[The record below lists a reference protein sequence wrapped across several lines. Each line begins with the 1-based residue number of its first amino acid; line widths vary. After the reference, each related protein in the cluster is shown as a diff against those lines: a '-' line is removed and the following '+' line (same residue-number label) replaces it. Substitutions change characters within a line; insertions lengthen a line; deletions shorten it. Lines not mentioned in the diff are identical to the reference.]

1 MLFIIMLCSYYWL
14 SCSFLIL
21 WEFFFSII
29 NDHAFYLKRSLAVA
43 GGMMIAASYSLA
55 YEGVT
60 FSDIEGN
67 DSQFPTSQLVNMKNS
82 DFLHFFC
89 TEITRS
95 ILTLLTSPPTI
106 LFMYR
111 TSKLQ
116 SVRDYNNRI
125 SIWNRV
131 HSTYKKNIRPVW
143 RFKNRL
149 VIHHYVSQ
157 SKSLLLTLL
166 FYLFL
171 IYWFHWRSL
180 FNFYITLLMNPGIN
194 LSIIYSL
201 ILLFFCLFISI
212 IYLFIDQFTFYLLIS
227 LFNCLSTRLFI

>member
-1 MLFIIMLCSYYWL
+1 
-14 SCSFLIL
+14 
-21 WEFFFSII
+21 
-29 NDHAFYLKRSLAVA
+29 
-43 GGMMIAASYSLA
+43 MIAASYSLA

-60 FSDIEGN
+60 FSDIEGDN
-67 DSQFPTSQLVNMKNS
+67 SQFTTSQLVTIRNC

-95 ILTLLTSPPTI
+95 LLTLLTSPSTI

-131 HSTYKKNIRPVW
+131 HSTHKKNIRPVW

-157 SKSLLLTLL
+157 SKALLLTLL

-171 IYWFHWRSL
+171 I
-180 FNFYITLLMNPGIN
+180 
-194 LSIIYSL
+194 
-201 ILLFFCLFISI
+201 FF
-212 IYLFIDQFTFYLLIS
+212 
-227 LFNCLSTRLFI
+227 

>member
-1 MLFIIMLCSYYWL
+1 
-14 SCSFLIL
+14 
-21 WEFFFSII
+21 
-29 NDHAFYLKRSLAVA
+29 
-43 GGMMIAASYSLA
+43 MIAASYSLA

-60 FSDIEGN
+60 FSDIEGD
-67 DSQFPTSQLVNMKNS
+67 DSQFPTSQLVTIKNS

-95 ILTLLTSPPTI
+95 LLTLLTSPSTI

-131 HSTYKKNIRPVW
+131 HSTHKKNIRPVW

-157 SKSLLLTLL
+157 SKSLLLILL
-166 FYLFL
+166 SYLFFIFWFNWRL
-171 IYWFHWRSL
+171 IFS
-180 FNFYITLLMNPGIN
+180 FYIILFMNSCIN
-194 LSIIYSL
+194 LLIIYSI

-212 IYLFIDQFTFYLLIS
+212 IYLLIS
-227 LFNCLSTRLFI
+227 LLFTCWSAYLSVNLLVYLFI

>member
-60 FSDIEGN
+60 FSDIEGD
-67 DSQFPTSQLVNMKNS
+67 DSQFPTSQLVTIKNS

-95 ILTLLTSPPTI
+95 LLTLLTSPSTI

-131 HSTYKKNIRPVW
+131 HSTHKKNIRPVW

-157 SKSLLLTLL
+157 SKSLLLT
-166 FYLFL
+166 
-171 IYWFHWRSL
+171 
-180 FNFYITLLMNPGIN
+180 
-194 LSIIYSL
+194 
-201 ILLFFCLFISI
+201 
-212 IYLFIDQFTFYLLIS
+212 
-227 LFNCLSTRLFI
+227 

>member
-1 MLFIIMLCSYYWL
+1 
-14 SCSFLIL
+14 
-21 WEFFFSII
+21 
-29 NDHAFYLKRSLAVA
+29 
-43 GGMMIAASYSLA
+43 MIAASYSLA

-60 FSDIEGN
+60 FSDIEGD

-89 TEITRS
+89 TEVTRS
-95 ILTLLTSPPTI
+95 LLTLLTSPSTI

-131 HSTYKKNIRPVW
+131 HSTHKKNIRPVW

-171 IYWFHWRSL
+171 IY
-180 FNFYITLLMNPGIN
+180 
-194 LSIIYSL
+194 
-201 ILLFFCLFISI
+201 
-212 IYLFIDQFTFYLLIS
+212 
-227 LFNCLSTRLFI
+227 